1 MMRKIDFSHIK
12 TYPISQRKNLV
23 RMADLIYPQTDVPKY
38 INPELEEVAK
48 KIEEAHQIGKSII
61 WMMGAHVIKFGLS
74 PLLIDFMEKGF
85 INHIAGNGA
94 VSIHDFE
101 LSLIGETS
109 EDVPHG
115 LEDGT
120 FGMAEETGAWMQ
132 RAIREGARDGLGYG
146 AAIGK
151 FITEN
156 AALFPYRQVGILY
169 NAYRLGIPATIH
181 ITIGADIIHQHPRAD
196 FAVLG
201 AASGSDFQRFTA
213 SVSELEGGVFLNF
226 GSAVTGPEVFLKA
239 LTIVRNLGYPVFHIT
254 TANFDLRPLPDYR
267 SPVKDTVPDYYY
279 RPRKNIVNR
288 PTAKGGMGY
297 HIEGDHRVTIPNLH
311 KRLVMALDN
320 PEGSQGK
327 PGSSVQVSTSII
339 QADQEISLPVE
350 YEEILVRLI
359 LRQPKMENILSEIR
373 KAYREIRL
381 CFTRGGTLFLAGNG
395 GSMADALHIS
405 AELLKSYARPRPLPS
420 GVEKQL
426 SKQPDGDLL
435 KRNLQ
440 PGMRAVVLGANL
452 SLSSAVANDMPDRD
466 VNLAQELLAL
476 AGAGDVFWGIST
488 SGKAHNVCL
497 AAQTARAL
505 GLPVIA
511 LTGQAGGKLA
521 ELADIA
527 MRVPA
532 QETARV
538 QELHIQVYHAL
549 CEILE
554 AELIASLAD

>member
-1 MMRKIDFSHIK
+1 M
-12 TYPISQRKNLV
+12 
-23 RMADLIYPQTDVPKY
+23 
-38 INPELEEVAK
+38 
-48 KIEEAHQIGKSII
+48 
-61 WMMGAHVIKFGLS
+61 
-74 PLLIDFMEKGF
+74 
-85 INHIAGNGA
+85 
-94 VSIHDFE
+94 
-101 LSLIGETS
+101 
-109 EDVPHG
+109 
-115 LEDGT
+115 
-120 FGMAEETGAWMQ
+120 
-132 RAIREGARDGLGYG
+132 GYG

-196 FAVLG
+196 FAALG
-201 AASGSDFQRFTA
+201 AASGEDFQHFTA
-213 SVSELEGGVFLNF
+213 SVSELEGGVFLNL

-267 SPVKDTVPDYYY
+267 APVKATVPDYYY
-279 RPRKNIVNR
+279 RPRKNIINR

-311 KRLVMALDN
+311 KRLVMAFDN
-320 PEGSQGK
+320 LEGSQGK
-327 PGSSVQVSTSII
+327 AGSSVQVSASKIS
-339 QADQEISLPVE
+339 ADQETGLPAE
-350 YEEILVRLI
+350 YEEILAGLI
-359 LRQPKMENILSEIR
+359 VRQPKLEGILSEIR
-373 KAYREIRL
+373 KAYREISL
-381 CFTRGGTLFLAGNG
+381 CFKRGGTLFLAGNG

-405 AELLKSYARPRPLPS
+405 AELLKSYARPRPLPE

-435 KRNLQ
+435 RRNLQ

-476 AGAGDVFWGIST
+476 AHPGDVFWGIST
-488 SGKAHNVCL
+488 SGKARNVCL

-521 ELADIA
+521 ELADI
-527 MRVPA
+527 RH
-532 QETARV
+532 T
-538 QELHIQVYHAL
+538 
-549 CEILE
+549 C
-554 AELIASLAD
+554 ASPRDSPRPGAAHPGLPCAVRNAGRGIDRLTG